1 MTIVE
6 QILLKLGIDQSQVG
20 PGLSDFRGKVN
31 TATKEASEAFNK
43 VTHSGRG
50 FKKVLGDLSEQSPI
64 LGAALRMAISPVGGT
79 LMVASIAFAYFNK
92 KMEEG
97 TARLDSL
104 GKISGM
110 AFGNVKA
117 AAKEAAR
124 EVDGLNRKFD
134 EANQKEARDRTDRN
148 QGDAFNKGLKDKASA
163 AGQAQLNL
171 GTYRDAALKRVDD
184 AEGAGT
190 ISKEKAAATKAN
202 IEKDYEITKRQM
214 DIQAEKDKLAAHI
227 NAGSSGMSQGLKA
240 EQELQDAHK
249 DVLGVMKNDKSGRTR
264 MERLKAME
272 RDKAANERGL
282 AATESALE
290 DAKKWQGDWNTTKIR
305 RGEDKEAGPG
315 GSWELQLEQRAHG
328 GLTPDE
334 LVAQL
339 EGTRKKQ
346 MGFADKNDTGAQK
359 LADDQKRAES
369 RETLAR
375 EQVNKIEASVREHG
389 LAAQDSQRKLSEL
402 GQVKSYQSLES
413 LSKGGKVL
421 AREQEAKIGAYARE
435 HRISRQESQRKLSE
449 QGQLKSF
456 DNLSPEGNQSARQLL
471 SLQGRLA
478 NEDPKS
484 LFGRRDSAMV
494 DQLRAQLSAA
504 GLQPSKQEGDSVLNK
519 AVTSDGSLRVVVTNT
534 D

>member
-1 MTIVE
+1 MTTVE

-20 PGLSDFRGKVN
+20 PGLTDFRGKVN
-31 TATKEASEAFNK
+31 AAMNEASASFNK

-50 FKKVLGDLSEQSPI
+50 FKKVLEDLSEQSPI
-64 LGAALRMAISPVGGT
+64 LGSALRMAISPVGGT
-79 LMVASIAFAYFNK
+79 LMVASMAFAYFNK

-117 AAKEAAR
+117 AAKDAAR

-163 AGQAQLNL
+163 SGRAESRLDQ
-171 GTYRDAALKRVDD
+171 YRDAALERVAKAEKSGAITKDD
-184 AEGAGT
+184 AESRRGAINT
-190 ISKEKAAATKAN
+190 
-202 IEKDYEITKRQM
+202 DYETTKRQLQ
-214 DIQAEKDKLAAHI
+214 IKAEKDKLAAHV
-227 NAGSSGMSQGLKA
+227 NEGAAGMAQGLKA

-249 DVLGVMKNDKSGRTR
+249 DVLGKDKSGRTR
-264 MERLKAME
+264 MERLKTTQS
-272 RDKAANERGL
+272 DKAANERGL
-282 AATESALE
+282 TATEQALE
-290 DAKKWQGDWNTTKIR
+290 DAKKWQSDWNTTKIR

-346 MGFADKNDTGAQK
+346 MAFADKSDTGAQK
-359 LADDQKRAES
+359 LVDDQKRAES
-369 RETLAR
+369 REALAR
-375 EQVNKIEASVREHG
+375 EQANKIEASVREHG
-389 LAAQDSQRKLSEL
+389 LAAQDNQRTLSGL
-402 GQVKSYQSLES
+402 GQVKSYQSLDA
-413 LSKGGKVL
+413 LAKGGSS
-421 AREQEAKIGAYARE
+421 A
-435 HRISRQESQRKLSE
+435 
-449 QGQLKSF
+449 
-456 DNLSPEGNQSARQLL
+456 ARQLL
-471 SLQGRLA
+471 ALQGRLA

-484 LFGRRDSAMV
+484 GMGRQDTKMV
-494 DQLRAQLSAA
+494 DQLREQLRAA
-504 GLQPSKQEGDSVLNK
+504 GLQPSKQEEESVLNK
-519 AVTSDGSLRVVVTNT
+519 AVTSDGSLRVMVTNT